1 LRLQVK
7 ISGGGRCNVTNGHHI
22 EPMVCAFLPPSHIL
36 QILQIHGHGLSH
48 VNFSDPLNPTNDV
61 AALLSCN

>member
-22 EPMVCAFLPPSHIL
+22 EPMVCAFLPPSHS
-36 QILQIHGHGLSH
+36 LQIHGHGLSH
-48 VNFSDPLNPTNDV
+48 VNFLDTLNPTNDV
-61 AALLSCN
+61 PALLSCN